1 MHFEISRAFR
11 HGMQL
16 TQAQKTSSLFSEEP
30 MVMGKALRRG
40 LPPLRIDEAQF
51 KQNQIMLKRL
61 FDAGAIN
68 IKAVDGE
75 KVVDFREEEA
85 EKKIASSMPSASD
98 ELQEMKKAPALV
110 PPPPP
115 AEIVEQH
122 QKDRDAE
129 LQALAGE
136 TTAVAPAGDAPPA
149 GVATEVVSPDEG
161 GKVEDSSEG
170 HHKKRRHKKE
180 S

>member
-1 MHFEISRAFR
+1 
-11 HGMQL
+11 MQL

-98 ELQEMKKAPALV
+98 ELKEMKA

-115 AEIVEQH
+115 AQIVEQH

-136 TTAVAPAGDAPPA
+136 ATAVAPAGDAPPA
-149 GVATEVVSPDEG
+149 GVAAPEVVPPDEG

-170 HHKKRRHKKE
+170 HHKKRRGKRE